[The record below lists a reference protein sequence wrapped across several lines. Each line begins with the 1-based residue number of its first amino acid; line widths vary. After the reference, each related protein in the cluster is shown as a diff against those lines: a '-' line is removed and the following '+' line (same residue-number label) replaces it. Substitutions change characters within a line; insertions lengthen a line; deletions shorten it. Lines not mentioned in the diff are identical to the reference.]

1 MAFFD
6 ALSIIVDK
14 NENQQYKQEYT
25 MINALKKS
33 IFLAMVLI
41 VTTSCKEITGN
52 LKYYNIKNNSS
63 RAIYYGLVYLY
74 TDSNLKNIEFVPG
87 VDGNTS
93 HKIKPNGQ
101 NMAKVGSSNMQIFI
115 FDADIIENTPW
126 DTIVKYNMVLK
137 RYQFTESELEQMD
150 WEIIYDGK

>member
-52 LKYYNIKNNSS
+52 LKYY
-63 RAIYYGLVYLY
+63 
-74 TDSNLKNIEFVPG
+74 T
-87 VDGNTS
+87 
-93 HKIKPNGQ
+93 
-101 NMAKVGSSNMQIFI
+101 
-115 FDADIIENTPW
+115 
-126 DTIVKYNMVLK
+126 
-137 RYQFTESELEQMD
+137 
-150 WEIIYDGK
+150 